1 MILSFQLFSLTNGVY
16 VKSTLQNMRVACTLF
31 QGVKPKYQ
39 GICSQ
44 TMLCAAKLRRSSR
57 CRTPQSAKTGHT
69 GHSTSLTL
77 SDFRRVPFLEHLVLM
92 YFSGEKKKKME
103 EGYNPLC
110 RAWSTASPRAK
121 VYEHRGRHHCWRAC
135 WQLSSPLHPESSINL
150 HIYFL
155 RKQKGG
161 SAE

>member
-1 MILSFQLFSLTNGVY
+1 MGCMSSPPYRTWGWRAHCFKVSNQSIRESVVRPCYVLPSWGGPLAAGLHRVRRQDILGTAHPWLYQTSEEYLFLS
-16 VKSTLQNMRVACTLF
+16 
-31 QGVKPKYQ
+31 
-39 GICSQ
+39 I
-44 TMLCAAKLRRSSR
+44 LCWCIS
-57 CRTPQSAKTGHT
+57 H
-69 GHSTSLTL
+69 
-77 SDFRRVPFLEHLVLM
+77 
-92 YFSGEKKKKME
+92 EKKKKME

-155 RKQKGG
+155 RNQKGG